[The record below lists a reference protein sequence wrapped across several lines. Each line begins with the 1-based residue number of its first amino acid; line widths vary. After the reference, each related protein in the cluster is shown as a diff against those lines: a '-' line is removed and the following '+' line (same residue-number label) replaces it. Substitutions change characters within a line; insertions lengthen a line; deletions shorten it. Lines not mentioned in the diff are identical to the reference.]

1 MSMIDTPAQPMTR
14 AGDPTGPGGTSS
26 RRRRRPRKIT
36 EQVPRH
42 LRAHLTAYLMIT
54 PMVVLLGIFVIWPL
68 VYAFYLSFFE
78 MSFYK
83 DAEFVGFDFYKYVLT
98 DPEFYESLWVG
109 LKFALMVV
117 PTILVLALLFASF
130 IATLSKRMAAFMKTT
145 VYVPAVVSS
154 VVAAIIFVFIYQD
167 EGFANWF
174 IGLFGQGPLAWL
186 NTASTALP
194 AVAIPAIWLGFG
206 VSTLIMLAGI
216 LDIPDSYF
224 ESARLD
230 GANFW
235 QRTRYIT
242 VPSLR
247 NVILFLLVSGLT
259 LTIQEFQLPLVMTNG
274 GPVNATNTPNLY
286 IFNSFRDATPYA
298 TSYSLTAALLLFLV
312 IGTISLIIFR
322 VVSSEKSSDA

>member
-1 MSMIDTPAQPMTR
+1 MLDTSTQPAGQVTQV
-14 AGDPTGPGGTSS
+14 TGPS
-26 RRRRRPRKIT
+26 RRTRRRGPKVT
-36 EQVPRH
+36 DQVPRH
-42 LRAHLTAYLMIT
+42 LRAHLTAYLMIA

-83 DAEFVGFDFYKYVLT
+83 DAKFVGFDFYQYVLT
-98 DPEFYESLWVG
+98 DPDFYASLWVG
-109 LKFALMVV
+109 LKLAVMVV
-117 PTILVLALLFASF
+117 PTVLVLALLLASF
-130 IATLSKRMAAFMKTT
+130 IATLSKRLAAFMKTT

-167 EGFANWF
+167 EGVANWF
-174 IGLFGQGPLAWL
+174 IGLFGHGPVAWL
-186 NTASTALP
+186 NTAATALP

-216 LDIPDSYF
+216 LDIPESYF

-242 VPSLR
+242 IPSLR
-247 NVILFLLVSGLT
+247 NVILFLLVTGLT

-274 GPVNATNTPNLY
+274 GPVSATNTPNLY
-286 IFNSFRDATPYA
+286 IFNSFRDGTPYA
-298 TSYSLTAALLLFLV
+298 TSYSLTAALLLFVV
-312 IGTISLIIFR
+312 IGTISIIIFR

>member
-1 MSMIDTPAQPMTR
+1 MSMIDMSAQPT
-14 AGDPTGPGGTSS
+14 APATEGTDPSGPS
-26 RRRRRPRKIT
+26 RRRRRRRARVT

-54 PMVVLLGIFVIWPL
+54 PMVVLLGIFVLWPL

-83 DAEFVGFDFYKYVLT
+83 EATFVGLDFYQYVLT
-98 DPEFYESLWVG
+98 DPEFYDSLLVG
-109 LKFALMVV
+109 LKLALMVV
-117 PTILVLALLFASF
+117 PTILVLALLLASF
-130 IATLSKRMAAFMKTT
+130 IATLSRRMAAFMKTT

-167 EGFANWF
+167 EGVANWF
-174 IGLFGQGPLAWL
+174 VGLFGAGPLAWL
-186 NTASTALP
+186 NTATTALP

-216 LDIPDSYF
+216 LDIPDSYY
-224 ESARLD
+224 ESAKLD

-242 VPSLR
+242 IPSLR
-247 NVILFLLVSGLT
+247 NVILFLLVTGVT

-298 TSYSLTAALLLFLV
+298 TSYSLTAALVLFLV
-312 IGTISLIIFR
+312 LGTISIIIFR
-322 VVSSEKSSDA
+322 LVSSEKSSDA

>member
-1 MSMIDTPAQPMTR
+1 MLDTSTKPTGR
-14 AGDPTGPGGTSS
+14 AAAATGPGGTPS
-26 RRRRRPRKIT
+26 RRQRRRTAKAAA
-36 EQVPRH
+36 QVPRH

-54 PMVVLLGIFVIWPL
+54 PMVVLLAIFVVWPL

-78 MSFYK
+78 ISFYK
-83 DAEFVGFDFYKYVLT
+83 DAEFVGLDFYTFVLT
-98 DPEFYESLWVG
+98 DPDFYDSLFVG
-109 LKFALMVV
+109 LKLAVMVV
-117 PTILVLALLFASF
+117 PTILVLALLLASF

-186 NTASTALP
+186 NTATTALP
-194 AVAIPAIWLGFG
+194 AVAVPAIWLGFG

-235 QRTRYIT
+235 QRTWYIT
-242 VPSLR
+242 IPSLR
-247 NVILFLLVSGLT
+247 NVILFLLVTGVT

-286 IFNSFRDATPYA
+286 IFNSFRDGTPYA
-298 TSYSLTAALLLFLV
+298 TSYSLTAALLLFIVL
-312 IGTISLIIFR
+312 GTISVIIFR

>member
-1 MSMIDTPAQPMTR
+1 MLDTSTQ
-14 AGDPTGPGGTSS
+14 PTGRVTQVTGPS
-26 RRRRRPRKIT
+26 RRTRRGRKVA

-42 LRAHLTAYLMIT
+42 LRAHLTAYLMIA
-54 PMVVLLGIFVIWPL
+54 PMVILLGIFVIWPL

-83 DAEFVGFDFYKYVLT
+83 DAKFVGFDFYQYVLT
-98 DPEFYESLWVG
+98 DPDFYASLWVG
-109 LKFALMVV
+109 LKLAIMVV
-117 PTILVLALLFASF
+117 PAILVLALLLASF
-130 IATLSKRMAAFMKTT
+130 IATLSKRLAAFMKTT

-167 EGFANWF
+167 EGVANWF
-174 IGLFGQGPLAWL
+174 IGLFGHGPVAWL
-186 NTASTALP
+186 NTAGTALP
-194 AVAIPAIWLGFG
+194 AVAIPAVWLGFG

-216 LDIPDSYF
+216 LDIPESYF

-247 NVILFLLVSGLT
+247 NVILFLLVTGLT

-274 GPVNATNTPNLY
+274 GPVDATNTPNLY
-286 IFNSFRDATPYA
+286 IFNSFRDGTPYA
-298 TSYSLTAALLLFLV
+298 TSYSLTAALLLFIV
-312 IGTISLIIFR
+312 IGTISIIIFR